1 MQFHNG
7 IRGSHLRDGRRGGF
21 LLFARL
27 DHFVLEGK
35 RESCIA
41 RRFCFVSRVLVMFF
55 SFVSQLSS
63 SGSVEKKVG
72 AEGGEKSRPGVLGE
86 ITQKK
91 SIDVDIFAKDW
102 RNYNCK
108 TWHLEPTVRLLSV
121 AGKYI
126 EPYGI
131 DYILQKLGFAH
142 ARTTIP
148 KWMQRGFM
156 DPLDAIL
163 AVLTLRMVQVIKGD
177 GNKSE
182 KEKIE
187 AKK

>member
-1 MQFHNG
+1 M
-7 IRGSHLRDGRRGGF
+7 GST
-21 LLFARL
+21 
-27 DHFVLEGK
+27 
-35 RESCIA
+35 
-41 RRFCFVSRVLVMFF
+41 
-55 SFVSQLSS
+55 LS
-63 SGSVEKKVG
+63 
-72 AEGGEKSRPGVLGE
+72 GEKRLGTGDSIDKLKHPTLE
-86 ITQKK
+86 QTQKK
-91 SIDVDIFAKDW
+91 SIDVDIFSKDW

-131 DYILQKLGFAH
+131 DYILQKLGFSH
-142 ARTTIP
+142 ARITIP

-177 GNKSE
+177 SNRTD
-182 KEKIE
+182 KEKLE
-187 AKK
+187 YKK